1 MLTVDTPILVR
12 AIDDDAH
19 GQERRLSD
27 ASLLVMAQEVITRL
41 SIISRESQPDISDA
55 DLDAF
60 CIALIDPTAE
70 EAKQILKRAQDRGA
84 SHQVLYLS
92 YIGGAAHRLG
102 EWWEQDI
109 IHFSDMAIAAGR
121 MLHMLRDLRRT
132 IPPVPLRGNREAL
145 FAAVP
150 GEQHVLGVTMA
161 ADILRKKGWEIDL
174 QVGRS
179 EAELCKIAHDG
190 GYPIIGLSASG
201 ADRVRSL
208 ARTIVE
214 LRMAAPRSFI
224 FISGN
229 IVHLEKDIANRTGAD
244 AAAASMDDCLQT
256 LESLYQACVSAASS
270 KP

>member
-1 MLTVDTPILVR
+1 MLTVDTPIVVR

-19 GQERRLSD
+19 GQEQRLSD
-27 ASLLVMAQEVITRL
+27 ASLLVLAQEVITRL
-41 SIISRESQPDISDA
+41 SLIARQAKPDVSSV

-60 CIALIDPTAE
+60 CIALIDPNAEDAKRILRTAQE
-70 EAKQILKRAQDRGA
+70 RGA
-84 SHQVLYLS
+84 SHQVLCLS
-92 YIGGAAHRLG
+92 YIGAAANRLG

-121 MLHMLRDLRRT
+121 MLHMLRDLRRAM
-132 IPPVPLRGNREAL
+132 PSVPLRGNREAL

-150 GEQHVLGVTMA
+150 GEQHVLGITMA
-161 ADILRKKGWEIDL
+161 ADILRKNGWHIDL
-174 QVGRS
+174 QLGRS
-179 EAELCKIAHDG
+179 ETDLCKIAHDG

-214 LRMAAPRSFI
+214 LRIAAPRSLI

-229 IVHLEKDIANRTGAD
+229 IVALEKDIAIRTGAD
-244 AAAASMDDCLQT
+244 AAASSMDHCLQV
-256 LESLYQACVSAASS
+256 LESLYQACLSAASS
-270 KP
+270 RP

>member
-1 MLTVDTPILVR
+1 MLTIDIPIVVR

-27 ASLLVMAQEVITRL
+27 ASLLVMAQEVINRL
-41 SIISRESQPDISDA
+41 SCISRQAPPDISDIN
-55 DLDAF
+55 LDAF
-60 CIALIDPTAE
+60 CIALVDPTAE
-70 EAKQILKRAQDRGA
+70 EAKRILSRAHERGA
-84 SHQVLYLS
+84 DHKTLCLN
-92 YIGGAAHRLG
+92 YIAAAALRLG

-121 MLHMLRDLRRT
+121 MLHMLRDIGRLT
-132 IPPVPLRGNREAL
+132 PPVPVRGHREAL

-161 ADILRKKGWEIDL
+161 ADILREKGWGIDL
-174 QVGRS
+174 RIGRS
-179 EAELCKIAHDG
+179 ESELCQIAHDG

-201 ADRVRSL
+201 ADHVRSL

-214 LRMAAPRSFI
+214 LRIAAPWSLI

-229 IVHLEKDIANRTGAD
+229 IVQIEKDIALRTGAD
-244 AAAASMDDCLQT
+244 AAATSLDQCLDT
-256 LESLYQACVSAASS
+256 LEALYQSVLKSASPA
-270 KP
+270 P